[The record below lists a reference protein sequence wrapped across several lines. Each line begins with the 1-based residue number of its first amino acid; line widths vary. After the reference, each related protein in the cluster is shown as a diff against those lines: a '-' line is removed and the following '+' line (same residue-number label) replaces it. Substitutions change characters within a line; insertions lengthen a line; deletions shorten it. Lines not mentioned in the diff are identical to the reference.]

1 MSMQNKL
8 KTRGIVML
16 IGFFIVLAIIFTP
29 IFPGKMN
36 GFNYMDNLFNTIS
49 KGSSYFI
56 PDSLK
61 SSDQYAGKMID
72 VKIKMDND
80 QQAINT
86 AKLFQVSGAEATVA
100 GKELAVKGD
109 MSLMIKNSL
118 ADADQMFHNN
128 GSPVAGKYGYNERE
142 ALFNWWTAF
151 KAIDKTLTA
160 QENFKEAKAFNSIR
174 SKALEPAYNYYGVAA
189 SNYKDNIGLIVAAL
203 LFYVVYT
210 VWYGFGLMYLFE
222 GLGLKIGH

>member
-1 MSMQNKL
+1 
-8 KTRGIVML
+8 ML
-16 IGFFIVLAIIFTP
+16 IGFFILLATIFAP
-29 IFPGKMN
+29 IFPGKTN

-61 SSDQYAGKMID
+61 SSDKYAGKMID
-72 VKIKMDND
+72 VKIKMEND
-80 QQAINT
+80 KQAIDT
-86 AKLFQVSGAEATVA
+86 AKLFQISGAEATVV
-100 GKELAVKGD
+100 GKDVAIKGD

-128 GSPVAGKYGYNERE
+128 GSPVASKYGFNERE

-210 VWYGFGLMYLFE
+210 VWYGFGLMFLFE

>member
-16 IGFFIVLAIIFTP
+16 IGFFILLATIFAP
-29 IFPGKMN
+29 IFPDKMN
-36 GFNYMDNLFNTIS
+36 GLNYMDNLFNTIS

-61 SSDQYAGKMID
+61 SSDKYAGKMID

-80 QQAINT
+80 KQAVDT
-86 AKLFQVSGAEATVA
+86 AKLFQVSGVEATVV
-100 GKELAVKGD
+100 GKDVAIKGD
-109 MSLMIKNSL
+109 MSLMMKNSL

-128 GSPVAGKYGYNERE
+128 GAPVASKYGFSERE

-203 LFYVVYT
+203 FFYVVYT